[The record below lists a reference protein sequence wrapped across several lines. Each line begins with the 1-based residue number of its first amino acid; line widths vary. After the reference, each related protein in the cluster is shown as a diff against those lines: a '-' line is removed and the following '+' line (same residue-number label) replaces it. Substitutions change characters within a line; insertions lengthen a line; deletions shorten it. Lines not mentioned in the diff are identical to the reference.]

1 MAPPTVLTTTVDFPS
16 VARQMAKEAVDAFT
30 ADHPALAGRVEME
43 IVGLTGHPAT
53 ELVEQSRQAALL
65 VLGHRGRGAFA
76 SAFLGSVGLSC
87 VLHAHCPVTIV
98 RPTRQARTPP
108 PRRWPQPPRRCEMRT
123 RGQTTVAEVMTTAV
137 VSVPPHAPVPKVAS
151 TLSVAAVRAV
161 PVLGDEGEL
170 LGVIS
175 EADLMAAIAATEPVE
190 HRWWR
195 PRHVHRGV
203 PVARPGARTAG
214 ELMSAVLVTI
224 DPDATVAAAARLMRE
239 QGVNWLPVVA
249 DSRLVG
255 VLGRSDLLAVFFR
268 SDAAIRT
275 VIVEDVLVGALA
287 TDPNRVAV
295 DVVDGVVTLTGELDT
310 RIDAEVAVALTS
322 RTEGVVDVVDRL
334 SWQVQDRPDTIPVR
348 SLLF

>member
-1 MAPPTVLTTTVDFPS
+1 
-16 VARQMAKEAVDAFT
+16 
-30 ADHPALAGRVEME
+30 
-43 IVGLTGHPAT
+43 
-53 ELVEQSRQAALL
+53 
-65 VLGHRGRGAFA
+65 
-76 SAFLGSVGLSC
+76 
-87 VLHAHCPVTIV
+87 V
-98 RPTRQARTPP
+98 RTRQR
-108 PRRWPQPPRRCEMRT
+108 
-123 RGQTTVAEVMTTAV
+123 TTVADVMTTAV
-137 VSVPPHAPVPKVAS
+137 VAVPPSAPVPEVAS
-151 TLSVAAVRAV
+151 TLSEAAVRAV
-161 PVLGDEGEL
+161 PVVADQGDL

-175 EADLMAAIAATEPVE
+175 EADLMATIAATEPVE
-190 HRWWR
+190 RRRWR

-255 VLGRSDLLAVFFR
+255 VLGRSDLLAVFLR

-275 VIVEDVLVGALA
+275 EIVEDVLVGALA
-287 TDPNRVAV
+287 TDPSRVAV
-295 DVVDGVVTLTGELDT
+295 DVVDGVVTLAGQLDT

-322 RTEGVVDVVDRL
+322 RTEGVVDVVDGL

>member
-1 MAPPTVLTTTVDFPS
+1 
-16 VARQMAKEAVDAFT
+16 
-30 ADHPALAGRVEME
+30 
-43 IVGLTGHPAT
+43 
-53 ELVEQSRQAALL
+53 
-65 VLGHRGRGAFA
+65 
-76 SAFLGSVGLSC
+76 
-87 VLHAHCPVTIV
+87 V
-98 RPTRQARTPP
+98 RTRQR
-108 PRRWPQPPRRCEMRT
+108 
-123 RGQTTVAEVMTTAV
+123 TTVADVMTTAV
-137 VSVPPHAPVPKVAS
+137 VAVPPSAPVPEVAS
-151 TLSVAAVRAV
+151 TLSEAAVRAV
-161 PVLGDEGEL
+161 PVVADQGDL

-175 EADLMAAIAATEPVE
+175 EADLMSTIAATEPAE

-255 VLGRSDLLAVFFR
+255 VLGRSDLLAVFLR

-275 VIVEDVLVGALA
+275 EIVEDVLVGALA
-287 TDPNRVAV
+287 TDPSRVAV

-310 RIDAEVAVALTS
+310 RTDAEVAVALTS
-322 RTEGVVDVVDRL
+322 RTDGVVDVVDGL

>member
-1 MAPPTVLTTTVDFPS
+1 
-16 VARQMAKEAVDAFT
+16 
-30 ADHPALAGRVEME
+30 
-43 IVGLTGHPAT
+43 
-53 ELVEQSRQAALL
+53 
-65 VLGHRGRGAFA
+65 
-76 SAFLGSVGLSC
+76 
-87 VLHAHCPVTIV
+87 
-98 RPTRQARTPP
+98 
-108 PRRWPQPPRRCEMRT
+108 
-123 RGQTTVAEVMTTAV
+123 
-137 VSVPPHAPVPKVAS
+137 
-151 TLSVAAVRAV
+151 
-161 PVLGDEGEL
+161 
-170 LGVIS
+170 
-175 EADLMAAIAATEPVE
+175 
-190 HRWWR
+190 
-195 PRHVHRGV
+195 
-203 PVARPGARTAG
+203 
-214 ELMSAVLVTI
+214 MSAVLVTI

-334 SWQVQDRPDTIPVR
+334 SWQVEDRPDTIPVR

>member
-1 MAPPTVLTTTVDFPS
+1 
-16 VARQMAKEAVDAFT
+16 
-30 ADHPALAGRVEME
+30 
-43 IVGLTGHPAT
+43 
-53 ELVEQSRQAALL
+53 
-65 VLGHRGRGAFA
+65 
-76 SAFLGSVGLSC
+76 
-87 VLHAHCPVTIV
+87 
-98 RPTRQARTPP
+98 
-108 PRRWPQPPRRCEMRT
+108 MRT
-123 RGQTTVAEVMTTAV
+123 RQRTTVADVMTTAV
-137 VSVPPHAPVPKVAS
+137 VAVPPSAPVPEVAS
-151 TLSVAAVRAV
+151 TLSEAAVRAV
-161 PVLGDEGEL
+161 PVVADQGDL

-175 EADLMAAIAATEPVE
+175 EADLMATIAATEPVE
-190 HRWWR
+190 RRRWR

-255 VLGRSDLLAVFFR
+255 VLGRSDLLAVFLR

-275 VIVEDVLVGALA
+275 EIVEDVLVGALA
-287 TDPNRVAV
+287 IDPSRVAV
-295 DVVDGVVTLTGELDT
+295 DVVDGVVTLAGQLDT

-322 RTEGVVDVVDRL
+322 RTEGVVDVVDGL

>member
-1 MAPPTVLTTTVDFPS
+1 M
-16 VARQMAKEAVDAFT
+16 R
-30 ADHPALAGRVEME
+30 
-43 IVGLTGHPAT
+43 
-53 ELVEQSRQAALL
+53 SRQ
-65 VLGHRGRGAFA
+65 R
-76 SAFLGSVGLSC
+76 
-87 VLHAHCPVTIV
+87 
-98 RPTRQARTPP
+98 
-108 PRRWPQPPRRCEMRT
+108 
-123 RGQTTVAEVMTTAV
+123 TTVADVMTTAV
-137 VSVPPHAPVPKVAS
+137 VSVPPHTPVPEVAS
-151 TLSVAAVRAV
+151 TLFVAAVRAV
-161 PVLGDEGEL
+161 PVLGDEGDL
-170 LGVIS
+170 LGVVS
-175 EADLMAAIAATEPVE
+175 EADLTAAIAASEPAE

-203 PVARPGARTAG
+203 PVARPGARTAVD
-214 ELMSAVLVTI
+214 LMSAVLVTI

-255 VLGRSDLLAVFFR
+255 VLGRSDLLAVFLR

-275 VIVEDVLVGALA
+275 EIVEDVLVGALA
-287 TDPNRVAV
+287 TDPSRVAV

-310 RIDAEVAVALTS
+310 RTDAEVAVALTS

>member
-1 MAPPTVLTTTVDFPS
+1 
-16 VARQMAKEAVDAFT
+16 
-30 ADHPALAGRVEME
+30 
-43 IVGLTGHPAT
+43 
-53 ELVEQSRQAALL
+53 
-65 VLGHRGRGAFA
+65 
-76 SAFLGSVGLSC
+76 
-87 VLHAHCPVTIV
+87 V
-98 RPTRQARTPP
+98 RTRQR
-108 PRRWPQPPRRCEMRT
+108 
-123 RGQTTVAEVMTTAV
+123 TTVADVMTTAV
-137 VSVPPHAPVPKVAS
+137 VAVPPSAPVPEVAS
-151 TLSVAAVRAV
+151 TLSEAAVRAV
-161 PVLGDEGEL
+161 PVVADQGDL

-175 EADLMAAIAATEPVE
+175 EADLMATIAATEPVE
-190 HRWWR
+190 RRRWR

-255 VLGRSDLLAVFFR
+255 VLGRSDLLAVFLR

-275 VIVEDVLVGALA
+275 EIVEDVLVGALA
-287 TDPNRVAV
+287 TDPSRVAV

-310 RIDAEVAVALTS
+310 HTDAEVAVALTS

-334 SWQVQDRPDTIPVR
+334 TWQVQDRPDTIPVR

>member
-1 MAPPTVLTTTVDFPS
+1 MR
-16 VARQMAKEAVDAFT
+16 AR
-30 ADHPALAGRVEME
+30 
-43 IVGLTGHPAT
+43 
-53 ELVEQSRQAALL
+53 
-65 VLGHRGRGAFA
+65 
-76 SAFLGSVGLSC
+76 
-87 VLHAHCPVTIV
+87 
-98 RPTRQARTPP
+98 
-108 PRRWPQPPRRCEMRT
+108 RR
-123 RGQTTVAEVMTTAV
+123 TTVADVMTTAV
-137 VSVPPHAPVPKVAS
+137 VAVPPSAPVPEVAS
-151 TLSVAAVRAV
+151 TLSEAAVRAV
-161 PVLGDEGEL
+161 PVVADQGDL

-175 EADLMAAIAATEPVE
+175 EADLMATIAATEPVE
-190 HRWWR
+190 RRRWR

-214 ELMSAVLVTI
+214 DLMSAVLVTI

-255 VLGRSDLLAVFFR
+255 VLGRSDLLAVFLR

-275 VIVEDVLVGALA
+275 EIVEDVLVGALA
-287 TDPNRVAV
+287 TDPSRVAV

-310 RIDAEVAVALTS
+310 RTDAEVAVALTS
-322 RTEGVVDVVDRL
+322 RTEGVVDVVDGL

>member
-1 MAPPTVLTTTVDFPS
+1 
-16 VARQMAKEAVDAFT
+16 
-30 ADHPALAGRVEME
+30 
-43 IVGLTGHPAT
+43 
-53 ELVEQSRQAALL
+53 
-65 VLGHRGRGAFA
+65 
-76 SAFLGSVGLSC
+76 
-87 VLHAHCPVTIV
+87 
-98 RPTRQARTPP
+98 
-108 PRRWPQPPRRCEMRT
+108 MRT

>member
-1 MAPPTVLTTTVDFPS
+1 M
-16 VARQMAKEAVDAFT
+16 R
-30 ADHPALAGRVEME
+30 
-43 IVGLTGHPAT
+43 
-53 ELVEQSRQAALL
+53 SRQ
-65 VLGHRGRGAFA
+65 R
-76 SAFLGSVGLSC
+76 
-87 VLHAHCPVTIV
+87 
-98 RPTRQARTPP
+98 
-108 PRRWPQPPRRCEMRT
+108 
-123 RGQTTVAEVMTTAV
+123 TTVADVMTTAV
-137 VSVPPHAPVPKVAS
+137 VSVPPHAPVPEVAS
-151 TLSVAAVRAV
+151 TLLVAAVRAV
-161 PVLGDEGEL
+161 PVVGDEGDL

-175 EADLMAAIAATEPVE
+175 EADLMASIAETEPVE

-224 DPDATVAAAARLMRE
+224 EPDATVAAAARLMRE

-255 VLGRSDLLAVFFR
+255 VLGRSDLLAVFLR

-275 VIVEDVLVGALA
+275 EIVEDVLVGALA
-287 TDPNRVAV
+287 TDPSRVAV
-295 DVVDGVVTLTGELDT
+295 DVVDGVVTLAGQLDT

>member
-1 MAPPTVLTTTVDFPS
+1 
-16 VARQMAKEAVDAFT
+16 
-30 ADHPALAGRVEME
+30 
-43 IVGLTGHPAT
+43 
-53 ELVEQSRQAALL
+53 
-65 VLGHRGRGAFA
+65 
-76 SAFLGSVGLSC
+76 
-87 VLHAHCPVTIV
+87 
-98 RPTRQARTPP
+98 
-108 PRRWPQPPRRCEMRT
+108 MRT
-123 RGQTTVAEVMTTAV
+123 RQRTTVADVMTTAV
-137 VSVPPHAPVPKVAS
+137 VAVPPSAPVPEVAS
-151 TLSVAAVRAV
+151 TLSEAAVRAV
-161 PVLGDEGEL
+161 PVVADQGDL

-175 EADLMAAIAATEPVE
+175 EADLMAAIAATEPAE

-214 ELMSAVLVTI
+214 ELMSAVLVTV

-255 VLGRSDLLAVFFR
+255 VLGRSDLLAVFLR

-275 VIVEDVLVGALA
+275 EIVEDVLVGALA
-287 TDPNRVAV
+287 TDPSRVAV
-295 DVVDGVVTLTGELDT
+295 DVVDGVVTLAGQLDT

-322 RTEGVVDVVDRL
+322 RTEGVVDVVDGL

>member
-1 MAPPTVLTTTVDFPS
+1 
-16 VARQMAKEAVDAFT
+16 
-30 ADHPALAGRVEME
+30 
-43 IVGLTGHPAT
+43 
-53 ELVEQSRQAALL
+53 
-65 VLGHRGRGAFA
+65 
-76 SAFLGSVGLSC
+76 
-87 VLHAHCPVTIV
+87 
-98 RPTRQARTPP
+98 
-108 PRRWPQPPRRCEMRT
+108 MRT
-123 RGQTTVAEVMTTAV
+123 RQRTTVADVMTTAV
-137 VSVPPHAPVPKVAS
+137 VAVPPSAPVPEVAS
-151 TLSVAAVRAV
+151 TLSEAAVRAV
-161 PVLGDEGEL
+161 PVVADQGDL

-175 EADLMAAIAATEPVE
+175 EADLMATIAATEPVE
-190 HRWWR
+190 RRRWR

-255 VLGRSDLLAVFFR
+255 VLGRSDLLAVFLR

-275 VIVEDVLVGALA
+275 EIVEDVLVGALA
-287 TDPNRVAV
+287 TDPSRVAV

-310 RIDAEVAVALTS
+310 RTDAEVAVALTS

-334 SWQVQDRPDTIPVR
+334 TWQVQDRPDTIPVR

>member
-1 MAPPTVLTTTVDFPS
+1 
-16 VARQMAKEAVDAFT
+16 
-30 ADHPALAGRVEME
+30 
-43 IVGLTGHPAT
+43 
-53 ELVEQSRQAALL
+53 
-65 VLGHRGRGAFA
+65 
-76 SAFLGSVGLSC
+76 
-87 VLHAHCPVTIV
+87 
-98 RPTRQARTPP
+98 
-108 PRRWPQPPRRCEMRT
+108 MRT
-123 RGQTTVAEVMTTAV
+123 RRQTTVAEVMTTAV

-151 TLSVAAVRAV
+151 TLFVAAVRAV

-249 DSRLVG
+249 DSRLLG

-287 TDPNRVAV
+287 TDPSRVAV

>member
-1 MAPPTVLTTTVDFPS
+1 V
-16 VARQMAKEAVDAFT
+16 
-30 ADHPALAGRVEME
+30 
-43 IVGLTGHPAT
+43 
-53 ELVEQSRQAALL
+53 
-65 VLGHRGRGAFA
+65 
-76 SAFLGSVGLSC
+76 
-87 VLHAHCPVTIV
+87 
-98 RPTRQARTPP
+98 
-108 PRRWPQPPRRCEMRT
+108 RT
-123 RGQTTVAEVMTTAV
+123 RRTTVADVMTTAV
-137 VSVPPHAPVPKVAS
+137 VAVPPSAPVPEVAS
-151 TLSVAAVRAV
+151 TLSEAAVRAV
-161 PVLGDEGEL
+161 PVVADQGDL

-175 EADLMAAIAATEPVE
+175 EADLMATIAATEPVE
-190 HRWWR
+190 RRRWR

-255 VLGRSDLLAVFFR
+255 VLGRSDLLAVFLR

-275 VIVEDVLVGALA
+275 EIVEDVLVGALA
-287 TDPNRVAV
+287 TDPSRVAV

-310 RIDAEVAVALTS
+310 RTDAEVAVALTS
-322 RTEGVVDVVDRL
+322 RTDGVVDVVDGL

>member
-1 MAPPTVLTTTVDFPS
+1 V
-16 VARQMAKEAVDAFT
+16 
-30 ADHPALAGRVEME
+30 
-43 IVGLTGHPAT
+43 
-53 ELVEQSRQAALL
+53 
-65 VLGHRGRGAFA
+65 
-76 SAFLGSVGLSC
+76 
-87 VLHAHCPVTIV
+87 
-98 RPTRQARTPP
+98 
-108 PRRWPQPPRRCEMRT
+108 RT
-123 RGQTTVAEVMTTAV
+123 RRTTVADVMTTAV
-137 VSVPPHAPVPKVAS
+137 VAVPPSAPVPEVAS
-151 TLSVAAVRAV
+151 TLSEAAVRAV
-161 PVLGDEGEL
+161 PVVADQGDL

-175 EADLMAAIAATEPVE
+175 EADLMATIAATEPVE
-190 HRWWR
+190 RRRWR

-214 ELMSAVLVTI
+214 DLMSAVLVTI

-255 VLGRSDLLAVFFR
+255 VLGRSDLLAVFLR

-275 VIVEDVLVGALA
+275 EIVEDVLVGALA
-287 TDPNRVAV
+287 TDPSRVAV

-310 RIDAEVAVALTS
+310 RTDAEVAVALTS
-322 RTEGVVDVVDRL
+322 RTEGVVDVVDGL

>member
-1 MAPPTVLTTTVDFPS
+1 V
-16 VARQMAKEAVDAFT
+16 
-30 ADHPALAGRVEME
+30 
-43 IVGLTGHPAT
+43 
-53 ELVEQSRQAALL
+53 
-65 VLGHRGRGAFA
+65 
-76 SAFLGSVGLSC
+76 
-87 VLHAHCPVTIV
+87 
-98 RPTRQARTPP
+98 
-108 PRRWPQPPRRCEMRT
+108 RT
-123 RGQTTVAEVMTTAV
+123 RRTTVADVMTTAV
-137 VSVPPHAPVPKVAS
+137 VAVPPSAPVPEVAS
-151 TLSVAAVRAV
+151 TLSEAAVRAV
-161 PVLGDEGEL
+161 PVVADQGDL

-175 EADLMAAIAATEPVE
+175 EADLMATIAATEPVE
-190 HRWWR
+190 RRRWR

-214 ELMSAVLVTI
+214 DLMSAVLVTI

-255 VLGRSDLLAVFFR
+255 VLGRSDLLAVFLR

-275 VIVEDVLVGALA
+275 EIVEDVLVGALA
-287 TDPNRVAV
+287 TDPSRVAV

-310 RIDAEVAVALTS
+310 RTDAEVAVALTS
-322 RTEGVVDVVDRL
+322 RTDGVVDVVDGL

>member
-1 MAPPTVLTTTVDFPS
+1 
-16 VARQMAKEAVDAFT
+16 
-30 ADHPALAGRVEME
+30 
-43 IVGLTGHPAT
+43 
-53 ELVEQSRQAALL
+53 
-65 VLGHRGRGAFA
+65 
-76 SAFLGSVGLSC
+76 
-87 VLHAHCPVTIV
+87 
-98 RPTRQARTPP
+98 
-108 PRRWPQPPRRCEMRT
+108 MRT
-123 RGQTTVAEVMTTAV
+123 RRQTTVAEVMTTAV
-137 VSVPPHAPVPKVAS
+137 VSVPPHAPVPEVAS
-151 TLSVAAVRAV
+151 TLYVAAVRAV
-161 PVLGDEGEL
+161 PVLGDEGQL

-190 HRWWR
+190 HRWGR

-224 DPDATVAAAARLMRE
+224 DPHATVAAAARLMRE

-268 SDAAIRT
+268 TDAAIRT
-275 VIVEDVLVGALA
+275 EIVEDVLVGALA

-310 RIDAEVAVALTS
+310 HIDAEVAVALTS
-322 RTEGVVDVVDRL
+322 RTEGVIDVVDRL

-348 SLLF
+348 SLLH

>member
-1 MAPPTVLTTTVDFPS
+1 
-16 VARQMAKEAVDAFT
+16 
-30 ADHPALAGRVEME
+30 
-43 IVGLTGHPAT
+43 
-53 ELVEQSRQAALL
+53 
-65 VLGHRGRGAFA
+65 
-76 SAFLGSVGLSC
+76 
-87 VLHAHCPVTIV
+87 
-98 RPTRQARTPP
+98 
-108 PRRWPQPPRRCEMRT
+108 MRT
-123 RGQTTVAEVMTTAV
+123 RQRTTVADVMTTAV
-137 VSVPPHAPVPKVAS
+137 VAVPPSAPVPEVAS
-151 TLSVAAVRAV
+151 TLSEAAVRAV
-161 PVLGDEGEL
+161 PVVADQGDL

-175 EADLMAAIAATEPVE
+175 EADLMATIAATEPAE
-190 HRWWR
+190 RRWWR

-255 VLGRSDLLAVFFR
+255 VLGRSDLLAVFLR
-268 SDAAIRT
+268 SDVAIRT
-275 VIVEDVLVGALA
+275 EIVEDVLVGALA
-287 TDPNRVAV
+287 TDPSRVAV

-310 RIDAEVAVALTS
+310 HTDAEVAVALTS

-334 SWQVQDRPDTIPVR
+334 TWQVQDRPDTIPVR

>member
-1 MAPPTVLTTTVDFPS
+1 
-16 VARQMAKEAVDAFT
+16 
-30 ADHPALAGRVEME
+30 
-43 IVGLTGHPAT
+43 
-53 ELVEQSRQAALL
+53 
-65 VLGHRGRGAFA
+65 
-76 SAFLGSVGLSC
+76 
-87 VLHAHCPVTIV
+87 V
-98 RPTRQARTPP
+98 RTRQR
-108 PRRWPQPPRRCEMRT
+108 
-123 RGQTTVAEVMTTAV
+123 TTVADVMTTAV
-137 VSVPPHAPVPKVAS
+137 VSVPPHTPVPEVAS
-151 TLSVAAVRAV
+151 TLSEEAVRAV
-161 PVLGDEGEL
+161 PVLGDEGDL

-175 EADLMAAIAATEPVE
+175 EADLMATIAATEPAE

-255 VLGRSDLLAVFFR
+255 VLGRSDLLAVFLR

-275 VIVEDVLVGALA
+275 EIVEDVLVGALA
-287 TDPNRVAV
+287 TDPSRVAV

-310 RIDAEVAVALTS
+310 RTDAEVAVALTS
-322 RTEGVVDVVDRL
+322 RTDGVVDVVDGL

>member
-1 MAPPTVLTTTVDFPS
+1 
-16 VARQMAKEAVDAFT
+16 
-30 ADHPALAGRVEME
+30 
-43 IVGLTGHPAT
+43 
-53 ELVEQSRQAALL
+53 
-65 VLGHRGRGAFA
+65 
-76 SAFLGSVGLSC
+76 
-87 VLHAHCPVTIV
+87 
-98 RPTRQARTPP
+98 
-108 PRRWPQPPRRCEMRT
+108 MRT

-151 TLSVAAVRAV
+151 TLFVAAVRAV

-287 TDPNRVAV
+287 TDPSRVAV